1 MSNYNK
7 YGIST
12 AIKMTQ
18 LDETIVQLKKI
29 KFPTRLIN
37 ELIKNLEW
45 VRRDFDSTIKLLNE
59 QARNKS
65 EKYNKKNLQLHIE
78 FY

>member
-12 AIKMTQ
+12 AIKLTQ

-37 ELIKNLEW
+37 ELTKNLEW
-45 VRRDFDSTIKLLNE
+45 VRKDFDSTIELLNK
-59 QARNKS
+59 QARNKT
-65 EKYNKKNLQLHIE
+65 EIYNKKNLQLHIE